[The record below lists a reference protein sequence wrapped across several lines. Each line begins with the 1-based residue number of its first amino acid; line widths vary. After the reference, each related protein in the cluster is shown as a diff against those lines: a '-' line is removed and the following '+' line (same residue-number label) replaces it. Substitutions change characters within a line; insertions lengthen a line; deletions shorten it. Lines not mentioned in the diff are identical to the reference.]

1 MSAVEEEGGLGFGDL
16 LRVEQDG
23 LPHSREQFAQALGI
37 SLRLLDDFESGQARP
52 GSDLRRKILDAM
64 DRLRE
69 DHRVFDFGVALKLER
84 QQRVMSIS
92 QLARCAGLTAT
103 VVADIERGKIRADD
117 SLMSRLLVALRES
130 RHPDLPARVQPY
142 QESSGTVRRLPQG
155 ADRDRYAIGNALVP
169 SGRKARGYAG
179 GRAGGPM
186 VSQAGKPDPL
196 LISTP
201 VDFVEMLGAVHVWA
215 GAPSMRRLEI
225 DSEGVLKRSTISDA
239 LNVER
244 VRKLGKIPSLEW
256 CQTFL
261 QVCGIRGA
269 EDWVYAWRRLKAL
282 ERPQSGKWLQ
292 G

>member
-1 MSAVEEEGGLGFGDL
+1 MAVVEEDDSVFGDM
-16 LRVEQDG
+16 LRAELDRLG
-23 LPHSREQFAQALGI
+23 MPPELFAARAGI
-37 SLRLLDDFESGQARP
+37 SMRRLREIVSGQVRPSAAYRQQLLDA
-52 GSDLRRKILDAM
+52 L

-69 DHRVFDFGVALKLER
+69 THEASDFGAALKQER
-84 QQRVMSIS
+84 QDRGLTRAE
-92 QLARCAGLTAT
+92 LARRMGLSLNII
-103 VVADIERGKIRADD
+103 VAIENGEHRPPDSVRGQ
-117 SLMSRLLVALRES
+117 LLAALRDN

-142 QESSGTVRRLPQG
+142 QESIPTGRRLPQG

-169 SGRKARGYAG
+169 SGRNGRGYAG

-186 VSQAGKPDPL
+186 LSQTGKPDPL

-215 GAPSMRRLEI
+215 GAPSMRSLEI
-225 DSEGVLKRSTISDA
+225 NSEGLLKRSTISDA

-261 QVCGIRGA
+261 QVCGIRGT

>member
-1 MSAVEEEGGLGFGDL
+1 MAVAEEDGSVFGDM
-16 LRVEQDG
+16 LRAELD
-23 LPHSREQFAQALGI
+23 RLGI
-37 SLRLLDDFESGQARP
+37 PSALFAERAGISMRRLREIESGQVRP
-52 GSDLRRKILDAM
+52 SSAYRRQLLNAL

-69 DHRVFDFGVALKLER
+69 DHRASDFGAALKQER
-84 QQRVMSIS
+84 QDKGLSRGA
-92 QLARCAGLTAT
+92 LARRLGMRVSLIM
-103 VVADIERGKIRADD
+103 DIEEGTFRPPDHVKGQLLAAIRDN
-117 SLMSRLLVALRES
+117 
-130 RHPDLPARVQPY
+130 RHPDLPARVQPH
-142 QESSGTVRRLPQG
+142 QENNPTGRRLPQG

-169 SGRKARGYAG
+169 SGRNGRGYAG

-186 VSQAGKPDPL
+186 LSQAGKPDPL

-215 GAPSMRRLEI
+215 GAPSMRSLEI
-225 DSEGVLKRSTISDA
+225 NSEGLLKRSTISDA

-261 QVCGIRGA
+261 QVCGIRGT

-282 ERPQSGKWLQ
+282 ERPQAGKWLK